1 MQQDRFTKALKEF
14 DLKIADNKDV
24 QDDAIRTIK
33 EDFMDRLDQ
42 IDKLYSISFN
52 EMNSNIDSVKK
63 MARERVEKKED
74 EL

>member
-14 DLKIADNKDV
+14 DLKIADNKEV

>member
-1 MQQDRFTKALKEF
+1 
-14 DLKIADNKDV
+14 
-24 QDDAIRTIK
+24 
-33 EDFMDRLDQ
+33 MDRLDQ